1 MNSKRKLALGAA
13 LTVALALGGAAVAAA
28 AGNGNGNGKKEKA
41 KTAKTLRPS
50 TNASALFGH
59 FVGFGMG
66 ANLAAVTSYLGIS
79 AATLASDL
87 RSGKTL
93 AQIADS
99 TPNKSAAGLIQ
110 TLVTDAQ
117 TKLAA
122 AVSAGKLTQ
131 SQSDAISTN
140 LTQAITNI
148 VNGTFPAGLR
158 PGGFS
163 PGPGFGRGFG
173 PGALLST
180 AATYLGISAATLKTD
195 LQSGKTLAQ
204 IADSTPNKSAAGLIQ
219 ALVADQ
225 QADLAKAV
233 TAGKLTQA
241 QSDAL
246 SANLTQRVTAL
257 VNGMP
262 PARAY
267 GGHGGWHGAP
277 PTPGGSNA

>member
-1 MNSKRKLALGAA
+1 MSSKRKLALGAV

-28 AGNGNGNGKKEKA
+28 AGHGNGKKEKA

-50 TNASALFGH
+50 TNAAAMFGRLG
-59 FVGFGMG
+59 GFGMG

-79 AATLASDL
+79 AATLKSDL

-117 TKLAA
+117 TQLAA

-140 LTQAITNI
+140 LTQAITNL
-148 VNGTFPAGLR
+148 VNGTFPAGCVPAASGPTPASAAGSAPAPRSR
-158 PGGFS
+158 P
-163 PGPGFGRGFG
+163 
-173 PGALLST
+173 T
-180 AATYLGISAATLKTD
+180 ATYLGISAATLKTD
-195 LQSGKTLAQ
+195 LKSGKTLAQ
-204 IADSTPNKSAAGLIQ
+204 IADATPNKSAAGLIQ
-219 ALVADQ
+219 TLVAEQ
-225 QADLAKAV
+225 QTDLAKAV

-257 VNGMP
+257 VNGTP

-267 GGHGGWHGAP
+267 GGHGGWQHGAP

>member
-28 AGNGNGNGKKEKA
+28 AGHGDGKKEKA
-41 KTAKTLRPS
+41 KVAKPTLA
-50 TNASALFGH
+50 ASAMFGRLG
-59 FVGFGMG
+59 GFGMG
-66 ANLAAVTSYLGIS
+66 ANIAAVTSYLGIS

-99 TPNKSAAGLIQ
+99 TAGKSAAGLIQ
-110 TLVTDAQ
+110 TLVTKAQ
-117 TKLAA
+117 TQLAA
-122 AVSAGKLTQ
+122 ALTAGKLTQ

-140 LTQAITNI
+140 LTPAITNI
-148 VNGTFPAGLR
+148 VNGTFPAGMR
-158 PGGFS
+158 PGGFK
-163 PGPGFGRGFG
+163 PNPGFSRGFG
-173 PGALLST
+173 PGASLAT

-195 LQSGKTLAQ
+195 LKSGKTLAQ
-204 IADSTPNKSAAGLIQ
+204 IADATTGKSSTGLIQ
-219 ALVADQ
+219 ALVAEQ
-225 QADLAKAV
+225 QADLAAAV
-233 TAGKLTQA
+233 KAGKLTQA

-257 VNGMP
+257 VNGTP

>member
-28 AGNGNGNGKKEKA
+28 AGHGDGKKEKA
-41 KTAKTLRPS
+41 KVAKPTLA
-50 TNASALFGH
+50 ASGMFGRLG
-59 FVGFGMG
+59 GFGMG

-99 TPNKSAAGLIQ
+99 TAGKSAAGLIQ
-110 TLVTDAQ
+110 ALVTKAQ
-117 TKLAA
+117 TQLAA
-122 AVSAGKLTQ
+122 AVTAGKLTQ

-140 LTQAITNI
+140 LTPAITNI

-158 PGGFS
+158 PGGFR
-163 PGPGFGRGFG
+163 PNPGFSRGFG
-173 PGALLST
+173 PAASLST

-195 LQSGKTLAQ
+195 LRSGKTLAQ
-204 IADSTPNKSAAGLIQ
+204 IADATAGKSSAGLIQ

-233 TAGKLTQA
+233 TAGKLTQV

-257 VNGMP
+257 VNGTP